1 MREEELEAI
10 TKATDILK
18 DRSNQQSSCNTCN
31 TKRHVLGLGYLLHA
45 RRPWLP
51 RLTL

>member
-18 DRSNQQSSCNTCN
+18 DRSNQQSSCNT
-31 TKRHVLGLGYLLHA
+31 KRHVPGLGYLLHA